1 MECEIFKRLGKHP
14 RIIEYKADFADIKTD
29 IFILG
34 LTIYHIMTSYRP
46 FSPYNTIADE
56 AKFDELYRKGEFPM
70 LEMKKGGG
78 VIKSC

>member
-46 FSPYNTIADE
+46 FSPYNTITNE
-56 AKFDELYRKGEFPM
+56 AKFDEFYRKGEFPM
-70 LEMKKGGG
+70 LEMKEGGG
-78 VIKSC
+78 VVKSC